1 MNNFPKALPDIKL
14 YDLYTE
20 KDDAVLLGS
29 CLFDHYVAST
39 RKKGMHFL
47 ELLKNLDGSNSLD
60 DLETL
65 WGLNKQQIS
74 TIINSFEKQGLLLD
88 SNLNKRTE
96 LNSLSNELFVI
107 KLQSHPKLNT
117 NVYKKFACI
126 GLMITFILMSIN
138 VFLFSAGS
146 FNYAYPEVSAT
157 TSILS
162 FILSFLIVI
171 PSFLFHE
178 LCHVLL
184 ARANNLYPEGIHIR
198 LYLFVVPL
206 FYVKIPNIYS
216 LDRKSRIQIMAAG
229 MIGNLF
235 LLNLFLIIYSI
246 SGEPF
251 VFSCALSQF
260 YIIFSNLSLFNL
272 SDGYF
277 IFSQIA
283 KVQNLRTK
291 MFRLLT
297 GKVNLRNDFRVT
309 IYTAINLVLITLG
322 FFYMVMGCFRALGI
336 ELYGDGITVCVVLS
350 VLFLSFY
357 IVMVRYRFSKNLPME
372 NK

>member
-1 MNNFPKALPDIKL
+1 
-14 YDLYTE
+14 
-20 KDDAVLLGS
+20 
-29 CLFDHYVAST
+29 
-39 RKKGMHFL
+39 
-47 ELLKNLDGSNSLD
+47 
-60 DLETL
+60 
-65 WGLNKQQIS
+65 
-74 TIINSFEKQGLLLD
+74 
-88 SNLNKRTE
+88 
-96 LNSLSNELFVI
+96 
-107 KLQSHPKLNT
+107 
-117 NVYKKFACI
+117 
-126 GLMITFILMSIN
+126 
-138 VFLFSAGS
+138 
-146 FNYAYPEVSAT
+146 
-157 TSILS
+157 
-162 FILSFLIVI
+162 
-171 PSFLFHE
+171 
-178 LCHVLL
+178 
-184 ARANNLYPEGIHIR
+184 
-198 LYLFVVPL
+198 
-206 FYVKIPNIYS
+206 
-216 LDRKSRIQIMAAG
+216 

>member
-1 MNNFPKALPDIKL
+1 MNTFPKALPDIEL
-14 YDLYTE
+14 YDLYSE

-29 CLFDHYVAST
+29 CQYDHYVVST
-39 RKKGMHFL
+39 RKKAIQFL

-65 WGLNKQQIS
+65 WGLSKQQVS
-74 TIINSFEKQGLLLD
+74 TIIDSFEKQGLLLD
-88 SNLNKRTE
+88 SNLHKRTE
-96 LNSLSNELFVI
+96 LNSLSHELFVI
-107 KLQSHPKLNT
+107 KLQSRSRLSS
-117 NVYKKFACI
+117 NVYKKFASI
-126 GLMITFILMSIN
+126 GLIIVSILMSIN
-138 VFLFSAGS
+138 VFLFSTGS
-146 FNYAYPEVSAT
+146 FNYMYSGDSGT
-157 TSILS
+157 ISLLS
-162 FILSFLIVI
+162 FVLSFLIVI

-198 LYLFVVPL
+198 LYLFVIPL

-235 LLNLFLIIYSI
+235 LLNLCLIIYSI
-246 SGEPF
+246 SGESF

-277 IFSQIA
+277 IFSQVV

-291 MFRLLT
+291 MFSLLT
-297 GKVNLRNDFRVT
+297 GEVSLRNDFSVT
-309 IYTAINLVLITLG
+309 LYTAINLILLGLG
-322 FFYMVMGCFRALGI
+322 FFYMTIGCFCTLGI
-336 ELYGDGITVCVVLS
+336 GSYGDGIAVCIVLS
-350 VLFLSFY
+350 VLFLFFY
-357 IVMVRYRFSKNLPME
+357 IAIVRYRFSKKLPVE